1 MQTPA
6 KAPELFKSDVLASI
20 AARDKVFVLR
30 QKMLAQGKTPAR
42 AGVGLRSAAKSVLPK
57 AAKSCPIK
65 MLRYARYNESE
76 SEPDPADHAEVSR
89 NVARILWTRSSGSF
103 STPDASGRSTLSLIS
118 NLVRS

>member
-1 MQTPA
+1 MRPAWRFCSLRVRSVQTSA
-6 KAPELFKSDVLASI
+6 KTRELFKYGVLASI

-65 MLRYARYNESE
+65 MLRLARYNESQ
-76 SEPDPADHAEVSR
+76 SEPDPADHAEVTR
-89 NVARILWTRSSGSF
+89 DVARILSTR
-103 STPDASGRSTLSLIS
+103 
-118 NLVRS
+118 

>member
-6 KAPELFKSDVLASI
+6 KATELFKSDVLASI

-103 STPDASGRSTLSLIS
+103 PSPDASGRSTLSLIN